1 MGAVGINYNYI
12 LEKSEKN
19 FSKIYKN
26 LLIYSILIARST
38 VRARY
43 IVDSGALRIIS
54 VSRLTKK

>member
-12 LEKSEKN
+12 LEKSIKN
-19 FSKIYKN
+19 TSKIYKN
-26 LLIYSILIARST
+26 LLIYSNLIARLT
-38 VRARY
+38 VRARH